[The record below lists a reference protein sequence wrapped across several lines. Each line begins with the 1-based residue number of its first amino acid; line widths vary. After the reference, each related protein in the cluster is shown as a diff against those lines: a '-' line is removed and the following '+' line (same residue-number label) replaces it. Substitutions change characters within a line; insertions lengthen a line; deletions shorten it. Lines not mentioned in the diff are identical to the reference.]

1 MSGVSRL
8 VGSLSR
14 VANRSRPGRPEP
26 GADAASVAADRVAR
40 GAGQVLAGIAGR
52 LAAVGRPPQGIADG
66 PTTGIKADRAEPP
79 T

>member
-1 MSGVSRL
+1 MRGVSRL
-8 VGSLSR
+8 VGSGTRTPNR
-14 VANRSRPGRPEP
+14 VTTGPEP
-26 GADAASVAADRVAR
+26 GAEAASVAADRVAR

-66 PTTGIKADRAEPP
+66 HTTGIEADRAEPP